1 MAEETEVYRASWRLL
16 TLLAQGLQNDPEDK
30 MVNPFPILMVTI

>member
-16 TLLAQGLQNDPEDK
+16 TLLAQGLMNDPENK
-30 MVNPFPILMVTI
+30 MVNPFPIPTLTI